1 MASIRLPWR
10 ATAIVVA
17 AVLHLA
23 GTTPA
28 PRSAIE
34 HERAGMRESEQPAML
49 APETERGHVAAL
61 EPRTEVERTAALE
74 RTTEVERLEALAGEP
89 DLSARKRRFV
99 ALVLPLIQAE
109 NTALLAERRTVETLA
124 ARLAEGTL
132 GPVQRAR
139 LERIKRTY
147 GVTIDDPAALLDR
160 VDAVPVSLALAQ
172 AAIESGWG
180 TSRFARQANALYG
193 QRSWLPDLGLV
204 PEAHADEA
212 NFAVTSFA
220 SLRASIRAYM
230 RNLNSHMAY
239 AEFRAERRGLRS
251 AGLPLDGERLAATL
265 TAYSEAGQDYV
276 RLVRRVLRDNRFE
289 LHDRSGTAALA
300 VPASGSSRPVVQGSG

>member
-1 MASIRLPWR
+1 M
-10 ATAIVVA
+10 
-17 AVLHLA
+17 
-23 GTTPA
+23 
-28 PRSAIE
+28 
-34 HERAGMRESEQPAML
+34 
-49 APETERGHVAAL
+49 
-61 EPRTEVERTAALE
+61 
-74 RTTEVERLEALAGEP
+74 
-89 DLSARKRRFV
+89 SARKRRFV

-132 GPVQRAR
+132 GPVERAR

-230 RNLNSHMAY
+230 RNLNSHPAY

-276 RLVRRVLRDNRFE
+276 RLVRRVLRDNRFDA
-289 LHDRSGTAALA
+289 HDVAWASLA
-300 VPASGSSRPVVQGSG
+300 GRFGSSRRVIQGSG